1 MLVEQMAKEIGLSQD
16 QILSIANRASHSY
29 KNYFI
34 KKRSTNGHR
43 LISHPAQDLKLLQT
57 WLATRL
63 FSALPIHECVFSYRR
78 DISIKRHAGMHRSSN
93 YLLRID
99 ITDFFP
105 SISRRDIYHLLESN
119 RDRYVP
125 ALTVEDLKLVLQ
137 IACKGNAI
145 TIGAPSSPI
154 LSNAIL
160 YNFDVHWAKRAK
172 ELAVTYTRYADDLY
186 FSTNEPNILSQ
197 VLIEVRDN
205 LNALDWPKLRINDA
219 KTIFTSKKRRRV
231 VTGLVLSS
239 TNAISIGREKK
250 RHIRSLIHQF
260 ILGKLPERDI
270 SYLKG
275 YLSYAGNVEPAFVEA
290 LKRKYGEGFLKEI
303 SKIAH
308 VTRKAKT

>member
-1 MLVEQMAKEIGLSQD
+1 MLVDKMAKEIGLSQD
-16 QILSIANRASHSY
+16 QILDIAKRSRHAY
-29 KNYFI
+29 KTYRI
-34 KKRSTNGHR
+34 KKRSTGGYR
-43 LISHPAQDLKLLQT
+43 TISHPARDLKLLQT
-57 WLATRL
+57 WLAARL
-63 FSALPIHECVFSYRR
+63 FPALPIHECVFSYRKG
-78 DISIKRHAGMHRSSN
+78 ISIKTHAAMHRSSN

-105 SISRRDIYHLLESN
+105 SISQRDIYHLLLSN

-125 ALTVEDLKLVLQ
+125 ALTAEDLKLVLR
-137 IACKGNAI
+137 IACKGNEI

-160 YNFDVHWAKRAK
+160 YNFDAYWANRAK
-172 ELAVTYTRYADDLY
+172 ELTVTYTRYADDLY
-186 FSTNEPNILSQ
+186 FSTNEPNILSK
-197 VLIEVRDN
+197 VLEELRES
-205 LNALDWPKLRINDA
+205 LSLLDWPKLRINDA
-219 KTIFTSKKRRRV
+219 KTIFTSRKRKRV

-239 TNAISIGREKK
+239 TNTISIGREKK

-275 YLSYAGNVEPAFVEA
+275 YLSYAVNIESAFLEA
-290 LKRKYGEGFLKEI
+290 LKAKYGEGVLEEI

-308 VTRKAKT
+308 ITRKA